1 MEDKGSRNAGSGPV
15 ETVSVG
21 PQGKQALNSAGA
33 GYGENEDR
41 VGRSRNEDRVG
52 RRQSVEQATP
62 SQQRWQPLE
71 DGRRAHNQQRWQPL
85 EDGRWGRVVGRVGA
99 GR

>member
-1 MEDKGSRNAGSGPV
+1 MQCGFRP
-15 ETVSVG
+15 VSVG

-33 GYGENEDR
+33 GYGKNEDRVGRSRNEDRVAVGRALNRRLNEDR

-52 RRQSVEQATP
+52 RRQSVEQAAH
-62 SQQRWQPLE
+62 SQERWDPLE
-71 DGRRAHNQQRWQPL
+71 DG
-85 EDGRWGRVVGRVGA
+85 GWGRVIGRVGA